1 LFFAYGT
8 GANGKSVLIDTV
20 ANILADYHKT
30 AGMETFTASPFDRH
44 TTELARLRGARLVSA
59 VETEKGRSWAE
70 ARIKTLTGGDKIT
83 ARFMRQ
89 DDFEFAPQ
97 FKLFVAGNHK
107 PSLKSV
113 DEAIRR
119 RLHLIPFVVTI
130 PQAERDKALTE
141 KLKVEW
147 PGILAWMIRGCLDW
161 QRVGLRPP
169 AAVLEATAAYM
180 DAEDSIENW
189 IADCCDRDPR
199 SFTNITLLF
208 RSWSDWA
215 ERSGQPKGVRN
226 DFSNELEKKGFEF
239 QKRNVQ
245 LGGRGFHGL
254 RIRPIHDPEN

>member
-1 LFFAYGT
+1 
-8 GANGKSVLIDTV
+8 
-20 ANILADYHKT
+20 
-30 AGMETFTASPFDRH
+30 
-44 TTELARLRGARLVSA
+44 
-59 VETEKGRSWAE
+59 
-70 ARIKTLTGGDKIT
+70 
-83 ARFMRQ
+83 
-89 DDFEFAPQ
+89 
-97 FKLFVAGNHK
+97 LFVAGNHK